1 MPAKDVVKSR
11 DRNFRLLFDEHP
23 QPMWVFDSATGRIKA
38 ANSAIC
44 ALYGY
49 SAKEFTSMAL
59 TDLLPANELR
69 PAEASG
75 IGPSAWR
82 HAVKSG
88 GLIDV
93 EITVQNISLNRQRLQ
108 LATVRDI
115 TAKRHLEEQ
124 LRQSQKMEA
133 VGMLAGGVAHD
144 FNNLLTIITG
154 YSQLLLNHTPASDP
168 NRQPMEQI
176 LKAGERAA
184 ELTNQLLAFSRRQ
197 TPKPKVIDLNTVVS
211 SLSVMLRRV
220 IGEDVE
226 LSLTLEPGI
235 GRVRA
240 DPGQIEQVL
249 MNLVVNAR
257 DAMPAGG
264 AIEVSTHQVT
274 MGKPAADAQKPLR
287 PGPYVVL
294 EVSDTGVGMDDATAA
309 RLFEPFFTTKPEGKG
324 VGLGL
329 STVLSIVTRA
339 GGAVDVQSEPGRGAI
354 VRVFLP
360 RVDLPL
366 AVEPEQARAAKGGAE
381 TILLVEDD
389 PTVRELVRET
399 LNRSGYRVLDAADS
413 MEARRIASAHTGS
426 LDLLITDVV
435 LPRVSGKQLAA
446 ALSARFPAMKVLL
459 ISGYSHAALGDNG
472 GNGDILQE
480 ETPFLQK
487 PFTPSAIV
495 ARVREILDGSGRT
508 KSAGS

>member
-197 TPKPKVIDLNTVVS
+197 TPKPKVIDLN
-211 SLSVMLRRV
+211 
-220 IGEDVE
+220 
-226 LSLTLEPGI
+226 
-235 GRVRA
+235 
-240 DPGQIEQVL
+240 
-249 MNLVVNAR
+249 
-257 DAMPAGG
+257 
-264 AIEVSTHQVT
+264 
-274 MGKPAADAQKPLR
+274 
-287 PGPYVVL
+287 
-294 EVSDTGVGMDDATAA
+294 
-309 RLFEPFFTTKPEGKG
+309 
-324 VGLGL
+324 
-329 STVLSIVTRA
+329 
-339 GGAVDVQSEPGRGAI
+339 
-354 VRVFLP
+354 
-360 RVDLPL
+360 
-366 AVEPEQARAAKGGAE
+366 
-381 TILLVEDD
+381 
-389 PTVRELVRET
+389 
-399 LNRSGYRVLDAADS
+399 
-413 MEARRIASAHTGS
+413 
-426 LDLLITDVV
+426 
-435 LPRVSGKQLAA
+435 
-446 ALSARFPAMKVLL
+446 
-459 ISGYSHAALGDNG
+459 
-472 GNGDILQE
+472 
-480 ETPFLQK
+480 
-487 PFTPSAIV
+487 
-495 ARVREILDGSGRT
+495 
-508 KSAGS
+508 